1 MSKLNCW
8 EYFKCGREEGGAKVA
23 TLGVCPA
30 STEKRAD
37 GLNGGQNGGRACW
50 ALAQTLCAG
59 MLQGDVVSKMAKC
72 MNCEF
77 KKLVLHE
84 EKLDF
89 VNTKTILKAMG
100 DPVPTNLK
108 A

>member
-8 EYFKCGREEGGAKVA
+8 EHFKCGREEGGLKVKE
-23 TLGVCPA
+23 LGLCPA
-30 STEKRAD
+30 AIERRAD
-37 GLNGGQNGGRACW
+37 GINGGKNGGRACW

-72 MNCEF
+72 MSCEF

-89 VNTKTILKAMG
+89 VNTKTILEIMG
-100 DPVPTNLK
+100 DPVPSSLL